1 MYGSDRA
8 GDDAERTA
16 FRKTEKKYKLYY
28 ENSKST
34 KKKKQPKQ
42 VDLSEVLDFKSI
54 SESFNQDVE
63 LPPGVVHVNCG
74 FDRPIFGLENSPG
87 FYFFPGALTLDEQCT
102 WIRESLTNFPQPPNR
117 TNHNVIYGPISNLFV
132 AAKEGKVFIEEETS
146 DNGLDSEPSASVS
159 NGDSHRWKFYE
170 EDIARSRGKA
180 CKTVPASVL
189 LRKLRWS
196 TLGLQFDWSN
206 RNYAVSLPHNK
217 IPNAL
222 CQLAKRMAEP
232 AMPIGEEFW
241 PEAAIVNYFG
251 SGDTLG
257 GHLDDMEADWSK
269 PIVSMRNYAVSLP
282 HNKIP
287 NALCRLAKRMAEP
300 AMPIGEEFRPEAAIV
315 NYFGSFGCKA
325 IFLLGGKSRQDEPLA
340 MFLRSGDVVLMAGEA
355 RECFH
360 GWISLPNSFLF
371 HVMVLEFSEL
381 ELDCKSFYPSLL
393 IQMLQSNLF
402 EKYLA
407 FALFASLNNKQA
419 TGVPR
424 IFTDEENAEITPLE
438 LRFSDE
444 DDRCF
449 LDYIRTSRIN
459 INIRQVF

>member
-54 SESFNQDVE
+54 SESFNQNVE

-206 RNYAVSLPHNK
+206 RNYAVSLPNNK

-269 PIVSMRNYAVSLP
+269 PIVSM
-282 HNKIP
+282 
-287 NALCRLAKRMAEP
+287 
-300 AMPIGEEFRPEAAIV
+300 
-315 NYFGSFGCKA
+315 SFGCKA

-340 MFLRSGDVVLMAGEA
+340 MFLRSGDVVLMAREA

-360 GWISLPNSFLF
+360 
-371 HVMVLEFSEL
+371 
-381 ELDCKSFYPSLL
+381 
-393 IQMLQSNLF
+393 
-402 EKYLA
+402 
-407 FALFASLNNKQA
+407 
-419 TGVPR
+419 GVPR